1 MIKALVQSIKA
12 HKYIWLFSTLLCIVI
27 SLYLFRISIFKSA
40 AGFLIQEDKIPSSS
54 QACYILSGNAFDRGN
69 KAIEL
74 YKSNKVMHFYC
85 SGENLSNDLK
95 AFGINKKECALQKE
109 YLVKNQ
115 VPDSCISLIEK
126 GTSSYEELK
135 AIDKYCHEHYIDR
148 AIIVSSK
155 FHTRRIQLILDKM
168 EAYTS
173 FTVIGA
179 SSSNFKELEWW
190 NSEYG
195 LIALNNEYV
204 KWMYYKLKY

>member
-1 MIKALVQSIKA
+1 MIKTFIQSIKTY
-12 HKYIWLFSTLLCIVI
+12 KYRWIFLILFLLIVLLYFFRN
-27 SLYLFRISIFKSA
+27 SLLQA
-40 AGFLIQEDKIPSSS
+40 TANFLIQEDQIPNSS
-54 QACYILSGNAFDRGN
+54 QVCFVLSGNALDRGN

-74 YKSNKVMHFYC
+74 YKSNHVIHFYC
-85 SGENLSNDLK
+85 SGENISNDLK

-115 VPDSCISLIEK
+115 VPDSCISIIEK

-135 AIDKYCHEHYIDR
+135 AIDQYCHLHAIDR

-155 FHTRRIQLILDKM
+155 FHTRRIQMILDNM
-168 EAYTS
+168 RAHTS

-179 SSSNFKELEWW
+179 SSSNFKEQEWW
-190 NSEYG
+190 KSEYG

-204 KWMYYKLKY
+204 KWLYYKLKY

>member
-1 MIKALVQSIKA
+1 MIKPLVQSVKA
-12 HKYIWLFSTLLCIVI
+12 DKYIWLFSTLLCIVI
-27 SLYLFRISIFKSA
+27 SLYLFRVSILESA
-40 AGFLIQEDKIPSSS
+40 ASFLIQEDKIPSTTEV
-54 QACYILSGNAFDRGN
+54 CFVLSGNAFDRGN

-74 YKSNKVMHFYC
+74 YKSNKVLHFYC

-95 AFGINKKECALQKE
+95 AFGINKKESELQRE
-109 YLVKNQ
+109 YLLKNQ
-115 VPDSCISLIEK
+115 IPDSCISLIEK

-135 AIDKYCHEHYIDR
+135 AIDKYCHEHYINR

-155 FHTRRIQLILDKM
+155 FHTRRIQMILNNM
-168 EAYTS
+168 HVYTS

-190 NSEYG
+190 KSEYG

-204 KWMYYKLKY
+204 KWMYYKFKY